1 MTWQQEEEVALISR
15 YSIGLVSCIVAV
27 FCANVAH
34 GQDFPVKTIRIVT
47 SGAGGPS
54 DIATRLVAQGISGPL
69 GQQVVVDN
77 RAAGNT
83 VVEAVL
89 RAPPDGY
96 TLLLYGSAL
105 WLGPF
110 LQANAPYDPVR
121 DFSPVTL
128 ALTSPNILDVH
139 PSVPTKSVKELI
151 ALAKAR
157 PGELNFGTSGPGGS
171 SHLAGELFKSIADI
185 NIVRV
190 KYKSGAAALPALIGG
205 EVQLLFPAASTV
217 SSQVK
222 TGRLRA
228 LATSGAQPSAL
239 FPSLPTLSA
248 SGLPGYEWTGIFAV
262 FVPART
268 PAYVIA
274 RLNQVI
280 VQFVGTPAARERFAE
295 LGVEAVGSSAEQL
308 GARMKS
314 EMARMGKVIRE
325 AGIRGE

>member
-1 MTWQQEEEVALISR
+1 LASHFSARLLLS
-15 YSIGLVSCIVAV
+15 AV
-27 FCANVAH
+27 TVFGTNMASS
-34 GQDFPVKTIRIVT
+34 QDFPAKAIRIVT

-54 DIATRLVAQGISGPL
+54 DIAARLVAQGISGPL

-77 RAAGNT
+77 RAAGNP

-110 LQANAPYDPVR
+110 LQTNAAYDPVR

-128 ALTSPNILDVH
+128 ALTSPNILVVH
-139 PSVPTKSVKELI
+139 PSVPAKSVRELV

-157 PGELNFGTSGPGGS
+157 PGDLNFGTSGPGGS
-171 SHLAGELFKSIADI
+171 SHLAGELFKSMAGI

-190 KYKSGAAALPALIGG
+190 NYKSGAAALTALIGG

-228 LATSGAQPSAL
+228 LGTSGTQPSAL
-239 FPSLPTLSA
+239 FPSLPTLAA

-262 FVPART
+262 FVPAKT
-268 PAYVIA
+268 PANAVN
-274 RLNQVI
+274 RLNQAI
-280 VQFVGTPAARERFAE
+280 VQFVNTPAAKEKFAD
-295 LGVEAVGSSAEQL
+295 LGVEAVGSSPEQL
-308 GARMKS
+308 AAMMKS
-314 EMARMGKVIRE
+314 EMTRMGKVIRD
-325 AGIRGE
+325 AGIRAE